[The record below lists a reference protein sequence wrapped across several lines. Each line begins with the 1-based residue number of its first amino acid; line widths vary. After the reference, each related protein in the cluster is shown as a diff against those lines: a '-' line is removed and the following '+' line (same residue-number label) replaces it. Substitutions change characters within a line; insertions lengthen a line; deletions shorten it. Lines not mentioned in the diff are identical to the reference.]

1 MRTMTT
7 FSTSSI
13 VHHCT
18 FILLTT
24 VCVESYSR
32 LAKLHVHVH
41 DIHVHDIHVHVHDIH
56 VHVQVHIVYVSSF
69 MMNCL
74 FKISNPQFTI

>member
-1 MRTMTT
+1 MTT

-41 DIHVHDIHVHVHDIH
+41 DIHVHDIHVHV
-56 VHVQVHIVYVSSF
+56 QVHIVYVSSF